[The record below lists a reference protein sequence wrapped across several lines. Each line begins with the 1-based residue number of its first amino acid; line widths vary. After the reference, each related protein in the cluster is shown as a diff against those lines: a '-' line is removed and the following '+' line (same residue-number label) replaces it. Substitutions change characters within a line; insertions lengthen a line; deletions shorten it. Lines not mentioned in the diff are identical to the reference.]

1 MKYSIKTLSQLPLI
15 LKGFRKENGLTQAAM
30 GERLGITQQS
40 YAAFEANPAAA
51 TFERLYKV
59 LRLVGVEISLDR
71 VSSAAN
77 GEAMPPANGTGKAK
91 AEAKISVPKKATAAS
106 ATLPKRPKT
115 GSNAQ
120 APRRVVSAAKKEK
133 W

>member
-1 MKYSIKTLSQLPLI
+1 MI

-40 YAAFEANPAAA
+40 YAAFEANPAVA

-71 VSSAAN
+71 VSSPTN
-77 GEAMPPANGTGKAK
+77 REATLPASETGKAR
-91 AEAKISVPKKATAAS
+91 AAPTASSPKKATAAI

-115 GSNAQ
+115 GSSAQ